1 LKNFLSFFKNPALY
15 TKRNKI
21 IALVAIVVVGVLVIN
36 FQIRHV
42 KVPYDK
48 LTILLNDDKY
58 EEVIK
63 IGESYLKYN
72 SQDEKLDT
80 ILAKSYVGYGISN
93 GKIDEYAKKALS
105 LLDTLNNKSLLYYGT
120 KGYVYY
126 VSDNYDGCIASYKE
140 ALNFG
145 QENPDII
152 TKLAQCYEAKNM
164 LRSAVTNYKKALDL
178 NKDNSAAMLG
188 FLRMQSVFYHQNE
201 MVLNKAYSLSK
212 TVTDPEYLASLNE
225 IIATMFVAKGE
236 PVKAEA
242 RFLKS
247 LEVHPMSV
255 VSLVGLAD
263 IYLKQAS
270 QKLSSHGATA
280 YSVTQKSEELAKQ
293 ALKYKPNY
301 IYAYVVLFD
310 VERIRNNAKLQA
322 EYKNIIQDLLSK
334 NDYSE
339 AEKILIT
346 QRLTPLSASSVK
358 STNIPVK
365 QKSTSAQIIKK

>member
-1 LKNFLSFFKNPALY
+1 MKNFLSIFKNPALY

-21 IALVAIVVVGVLVIN
+21 IALVAIIVVGALVIN
-36 FQIRHV
+36 FQIRHA

-48 LTILLNDDKY
+48 LTTLLNEDKY
-58 EEVIK
+58 EETIK

-72 SQDEKLDT
+72 PQDEKLDT
-80 ILAKSYVGYGISN
+80 ILAKSYIGYGISN
-93 GKIDEYAKKALS
+93 GKRDEYAKKALN
-105 LLDTLNNKSLLYYGT
+105 LLDTLNNKTLLYYST

-126 VSDNYDGCIASYKE
+126 VSDNFDGCVTSYKE

-164 LRSAVTNYKKALDL
+164 LRSAVTNYRKALEL
-178 NKDNSAAMLG
+178 NKDNSDAMLG
-188 FLRMQSVFYHQNE
+188 YLRMLSVFYHQNE
-201 MVLNKAYSLSK
+201 MVLNKAYSLSQ

-225 IIATMFVAKGE
+225 IMATMFVAKGE
-236 PVKAEA
+236 TVKAEA
-242 RFLKS
+242 RYLKS

-270 QKLSSHGATA
+270 QNLSSHGATA
-280 YSVTQKSEELAKQ
+280 YSVTQKSEELAKK
-293 ALKYKPNY
+293 AIKYKPNY
-301 IYAYVVLFD
+301 VYAYVVLFD
-310 VERIRNNAKLQA
+310 VERIRNNPKMQTD
-322 EYKNIIQDLLSK
+322 YKNTIQTLLANGS
-334 NDYSE
+334 YSD
-339 AEKILIT
+339 AERILIT
-346 QRLTPLSASSVK
+346 ARMTPLSASSVK

-365 QKSTSAQIIKK
+365 QKTTSAKIIKK